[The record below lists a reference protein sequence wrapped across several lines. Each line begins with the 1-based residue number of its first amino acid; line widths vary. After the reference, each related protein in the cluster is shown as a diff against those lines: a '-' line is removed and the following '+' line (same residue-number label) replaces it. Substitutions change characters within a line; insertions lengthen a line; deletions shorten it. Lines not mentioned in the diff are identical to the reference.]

1 MKHPN
6 YVKGFKGT
14 FKELAKSEGN
24 MDYGSVAELYE
35 EKGNNIKGQAEGD
48 KKRGNP
54 QLAKILYSVSENLF
68 KAQKGMEDAW
78 KICKPHTN
86 KDKK

>member
-6 YVKGFKGT
+6 YVKGFDGT

-24 MDYGSVAELYE
+24 MDYGSVAESYR
-35 EKGNNIKGQAEGD
+35 EKVKDIKSQAEGD
-48 KKRGNP
+48 EKRGNP
-54 QLAKILYSVSENLF
+54 KLAKILHAVSENLF
-68 KAQKGMEDAW
+68 KAQKGMEDTW

-86 KDKK
+86 KNKK